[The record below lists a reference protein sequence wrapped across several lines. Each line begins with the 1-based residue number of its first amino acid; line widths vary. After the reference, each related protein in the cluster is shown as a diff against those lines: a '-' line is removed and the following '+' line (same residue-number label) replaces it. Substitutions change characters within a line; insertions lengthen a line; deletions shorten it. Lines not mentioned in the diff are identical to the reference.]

1 MSRSLVVGGGAL
13 GLLLFSLASCTAI
26 LGLDDLQARPKPA
39 DAAPIDAPADAG
51 DAGQCTSNAACMD
64 QANGAPAVC
73 IDGACV
79 RVDRDEQG
87 KEVCGE
93 VYPSKEIL
101 RQEGVILFAR
111 VASGPNE
118 AHRLVEKWAIE
129 DFDHNGG
136 IGSIEKPR
144 PIALAVCT
152 SSAPDRVDA
161 VVDHVTKR
169 LRVPGMLLEIAATT
183 TGDDQVMRAQVEK
196 AVKANV
202 FVLNPSKATPSLKYA
217 DTGQLL
223 LNLLG
228 PDEDVATAYRPL
240 LARVEKAVRVQRR
253 RAGGA
258 ENDPVRVAVVRPTV
272 PAGALEVFRL
282 GAEGEGATRDAARAL
297 TFNDGGVKENEDAG
311 TYAPFDMV
319 GGTLGNAQYYKDRA
333 DALRLLKPDVV
344 IMMTYEDATGELIGQ
359 YEARNVGDTAG
370 PAPFW
375 LLGPTNANLT
385 VELKSGLATAPPG
398 KTLINRLWGIQVAGP
413 IDRTEGDAWRAR
425 MANEHPES
433 VAGTEAAENFY
444 DAVYWLVYGLAAA
457 GPPATGGKFTG
468 SDIARGVRALWGP
481 GEAAD
486 AVTTG
491 RDAIPRALER
501 IKLGKRAPV
510 FIGAL
515 GMPDID
521 TRFST
526 WNSVGGVYCYGFDAK
541 RAIKIAYDIAR
552 YDIAKNDLVA
562 DATRGGF
569 ATGLCG
575 DGQAFLA
582 DYNIK

>member
-1 MSRSLVVGGGAL
+1 MSRSLIVGGGGL

-39 DAAPIDAPADAG
+39 DAALVDAPAADSDAG
-51 DAGQCTSNAACMD
+51 RCTSNTACMD
-64 QANGAPAVC
+64 KEMGAPALC

-87 KEVCGE
+87 NQVCGE
-93 VYPSKEIL
+93 VYPSKDIL
-101 RQEGVILFAR
+101 RQEGVVLFAR
-111 VASGPNE
+111 VGPPVLDP
-118 AHRLVEKWAIE
+118 HLLVEKWAID

-136 IGSIEKPR
+136 IGSIDKPR

-152 SSAPDRVDA
+152 PPTRERVDA
-161 VVDHVTKR
+161 VVDHVTKS
-169 LRVPGMLLEIAATT
+169 LRVPGMILEIAGTT
-183 TGDDQVMRAQVEK
+183 IGDDQVMRAQVEK
-196 AVKANV
+196 AVNANV
-202 FVLNPSKATPSLKYA
+202 FVLNPSKATTSLKYA
-217 DTGQLL
+217 DTPLL

-228 PDEDVATAYRPL
+228 PDEDVAIAYRPL
-240 LARVEKAVRVQRR
+240 LARVEKAVRIQRR

-282 GAEGEGATRDAARAL
+282 GAEDEGSKRDPTRAL

-311 TYAPFDMV
+311 TYVPFDLAT
-319 GGTLGNAQYYKDRA
+319 GNLQNAQYYRDQA

-344 IMMTYEDATGELIGQ
+344 IMMTYEDATGTFIGQ
-359 YEARNVGDTAG
+359 YEARNIGGTAG

-385 VELKSGLATAPPG
+385 PELKNGLRTALPG
-398 KTLINRLWGIQVAGP
+398 NTLINRLWGVQVAGP
-413 IDRTEGDAWRAR
+413 VDRTEGDAWRAR
-425 MANEHPES
+425 MANEHPDS
-433 VAGTEAAENFY
+433 VAGTEASENFY

-468 SDIARGVRALWGP
+468 SDIARGVRNLWGP
-481 GEAAD
+481 GEVAD

-491 RDAIPRALER
+491 RDSIPKALER
-501 IKLGKRAPV
+501 IKLAKRPPIFV
-510 FIGAL
+510 GTLGA
-515 GMPDID
+515 PDIN

-526 WNSVGGVYCYGFDAK
+526 WNTVGGVYCHGFDAK
-541 RAIKIAYDIAR
+541 REIKIAYDIAR
-552 YDIAKNDLVA
+552 YDLVKNELVPDMA
-562 DATRGGF
+562 RGGF
-569 ATGLCG
+569 ATGACG